1 MGLPL
6 PYTTTFRSQLRLV
19 RHEAGDNLVQ
29 VLAANAAGLGGFW
42 FGEALDLDLE
52 NAALLME
59 ADIALVWLVAAFAI
73 VETGCGGA
81 GGRVLRLELEA
92 RGQDLLHK
100 QTGGDS
106 FERIRSE
113 EHTSE
118 LQSLMRIS
126 YAVFCLKKK

>member
-1 MGLPL
+1 
-6 PYTTTFRSQLRLV
+6 
-19 RHEAGDNLVQ
+19 
-29 VLAANAAGLGGFW
+29 
-42 FGEALDLDLE
+42 
-52 NAALLME
+52 ME

-106 FERIRSE
+106 FERIVHRFRHRAFGGIWLGDQIGEAGMRSE
-113 EHTSE
+113 ERRVGKTGVRTCRSRW
-118 LQSLMRIS
+118 LPS
-126 YAVFCLKKK
+126 K